1 MGSAFRAHKLHFAD
15 DGKPRG
21 GRPAQRGRQTSM
33 LYFPDSA
40 SVAAVCFRAHHA
52 AFRFGY
58 EAVAESPKAE
68 NAQSLTYSAGRTAD
82 RRSFVTH

>member
-1 MGSAFRAHKLHFAD
+1 
-15 DGKPRG
+15 
-21 GRPAQRGRQTSM
+21 M

-40 SVAAVCFRAHHA
+40 SIAAICFRAHHA

-68 NAQSLTYSAGRTAD
+68 NAQSLTYTAGRTAD